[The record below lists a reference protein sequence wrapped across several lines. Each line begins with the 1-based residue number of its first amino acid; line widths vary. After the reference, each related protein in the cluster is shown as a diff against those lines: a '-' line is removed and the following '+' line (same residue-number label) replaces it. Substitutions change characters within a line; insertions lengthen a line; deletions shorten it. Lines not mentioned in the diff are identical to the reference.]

1 MSMIAVERETVINAS
16 DGDDV
21 IRIWTAQRR
30 FITRLQKHP
39 RVVQTGSGEHDGTPY
54 YTFEVP
60 ASEWNPVSG
69 VKRQSNMTDEQRQAA
84 AERMRQVREGGQ

>member
-1 MSMIAVERETVINAS
+1 MIAVERETVINAS
-16 DGDDV
+16 DADDTV
-21 IRIWTAQRR
+21 RIWTAQRR

>member
-21 IRIWTAQRR
+21 IRIWA
-30 FITRLQKHP
+30 
-39 RVVQTGSGEHDGTPY
+39 
-54 YTFEVP
+54 
-60 ASEWNPVSG
+60 A
-69 VKRQSNMTDEQRQAA
+69 QRQAA